1 MRRMEWAEASQFLL
15 TGARTANVAT
25 VGADGQPHVVP
36 VWFTLDDG
44 DLVFSTSS
52 ASVKGRNLKRE
63 PRVAL
68 SVDEQAPPFAFVSI
82 RGAAQ
87 LQSRP
92 DDLLAWTT
100 RIAER
105 YLEPERASDVGT
117 SNAQI
122 DDLLVRVRIVSF
134 TAMADLV
141 E

>member
-1 MRRMEWAEASQFLL
+1 MRRMGWAEASQFLL
-15 TGARTANVAT
+15 AGTRTANLAT
-25 VGADGQPHVVP
+25 VQSDGQPHVVP
-36 VWFTLDDG
+36 VWFTLDG
-44 DLVFSTSS
+44 DELILSTPST
-52 ASVKGRNLKRE
+52 SVKGRNLRRD

-68 SVDEQAPPFAFVSI
+68 SIDDQAPPFAFVSI
-82 RGAAQ
+82 RGVAE

-105 YLEPERASDVGT
+105 YLGPDRAADAGA

-134 TAMADLV
+134 TAMADVV